1 MRFLV
6 YRELIRSRKAVVF
19 GYFGA
24 MAGGILLILVA
35 LSFRIGNLAM
45 LPSDIREGFDKI
57 NNGASLPMLAI
68 LSGMS
73 MSSAAASSDTE
84 GFGLWRMFRRSTPVS
99 SLKFAAAKYITLF
112 IYLIIS
118 FVSALILSVL
128 FCAAA
133 EIPLTLEVFA
143 VMTACVEATLLFS
156 AAMTVI
162 QAAFRSS
169 GDKAGLIL
177 TAALVVPFSVI
188 GTFLTVNEIDP
199 GITPESVTGFCADIL
214 PFSPLI
220 LAVIFAAAIFLTA
233 AAYKRREK

>member
-1 MRFLV
+1 MKYLV
-6 YRELIRSRKAVVF
+6 YRELIRSRKAVAF

-35 LSFRIGNLAM
+35 LSFRVGNLAM

-73 MSSAAASSDTE
+73 MSSAVSSDTE

-99 SLKFAAAKYITLF
+99 PLKFAAAKYITLF

-133 EIPLTLEVFA
+133 EIPLTLEVCA
-143 VMTACVEATLLFS
+143 VMVACVEATLLFS

-177 TAALVVPFSVI
+177 TMALVVPFSVI
-188 GTFLTVNEIDP
+188 GMFITANEIDL
-199 GITPESVTGFCADIL
+199 GITPESMTGFCVDIL
-214 PFSPLI
+214 PFSPFI
-220 LAVIFAAAIFLTA
+220 IAVIFAAAIIFTA

>member
-6 YRELIRSRKAVVF
+6 YRELIRSRKAVMF

-35 LSFRIGNLAM
+35 LSFRVGNLAM
-45 LPSDIREGFDKI
+45 LPTDIREGFDKI

-68 LSGMS
+68 LSGIS
-73 MSSAAASSDTE
+73 MSLAVSSDTE

-99 SLKFAAAKYITLF
+99 PLKFAAAKYITLF

-118 FVSALILSVL
+118 FVSALLLSVL

-177 TAALVVPFSVI
+177 TTALVVPFSAT
-188 GTFLTVNEIDP
+188 GMFLTANDIDL
-199 GITPESVTGFCADIL
+199 GITPESMTKLCVDIL
-214 PFSPLI
+214 PFSPII
-220 LAVIFAAAIFLTA
+220 LAVIFAAGIFLTA

>member
-6 YRELIRSRKAVVF
+6 YRELIRSRKAVMF

-35 LSFRIGNLAM
+35 LSFRVGNLAM

-68 LSGMS
+68 LSGIS
-73 MSSAAASSDTE
+73 MSSSASSDTE

-99 SLKFAAAKYITLF
+99 PLKFAAAKYITLF

-118 FVSALILSVL
+118 SVSALILSVL

-199 GITPESVTGFCADIL
+199 GITPESVTGFCVDIL
-214 PFSPLI
+214 PFSPI
-220 LAVIFAAAIFLTA
+220 MIAVIFAAAIFLTA

>member
-1 MRFLV
+1 MKYLV

-24 MAGGILLILVA
+24 MAGGILLILIA
-35 LSFRIGNLAM
+35 LSFRVGNLSL

-73 MSSAAASSDTE
+73 MSSAVSSDTE
-84 GFGLWRMFRRSTPVS
+84 GFGLWRMFRRSTPIS
-99 SLKFAAAKYITLF
+99 PLKFAVAKYITLF

-133 EIPLTLEVFA
+133 EIPMTLGIFA
-143 VMTACVEATLLFS
+143 VMAACVEATLLFS

-199 GITPESVTGFCADIL
+199 GITPESMTGFCVNIL
-214 PFSPLI
+214 PFSPII

>member
-1 MRFLV
+1 MKYLV
-6 YRELIRSRKAVVF
+6 YRELIRSRKAVMF

-35 LSFRIGNLAM
+35 LSFRVGNLAM
-45 LPSDIREGFDKI
+45 LPADIREGFDKI

-73 MSSAAASSDTE
+73 MSSAASSDTE
-84 GFGLWRMFRRSTPVS
+84 GFGLWRTFRRSTPVS
-99 SLKFAAAKYITLF
+99 PLKFAAAKYITLF

-220 LAVIFAAAIFLTA
+220 LAGIFAAAIFLTA

>member
-1 MRFLV
+1 MKYLV
-6 YRELIRSRKAVVF
+6 YRELLRSRKAVAF

-35 LSFRIGNLAM
+35 LSFRVGNLSL
-45 LPSDIREGFDKI
+45 LPSNIREGFDKI

-68 LSGMS
+68 LAGMS
-73 MSSAAASSDTE
+73 MSSASSTDTE
-84 GFGLWRMFRRSTPVS
+84 SIGLWRMFRRSTPVS
-99 SLKFAAAKYITLF
+99 PLKFAFAKYITLF

-118 FVSALILSVL
+118 FVSALILSAL

-133 EIPLTLEVFA
+133 EISMTIEVFA

-156 AAMTVI
+156 VAMTVI
-162 QAAFRSS
+162 QAVFRSS
-169 GDKAGLIL
+169 SEKAGLIL
-177 TAALVVPFSVI
+177 AAAIFVPITVI
-188 GTFLTVNEIDP
+188 GTFCTVNEIELDV
-199 GITPESVTGFCADIL
+199 TPESMTGFCVDIL

-220 LAVIFAAAIFLTA
+220 IAVIFAAAIFLTA